1 LVDSGPVKANSSE
14 RLAYVVAALIL
25 GCASWTHVPPED
37 AYKSGPEPNEVQAE
51 SVARAWLADHVQDP
65 SSAIIRNVVVVR
77 PYRVSWGCIRGYR
90 YGWEITFEYDSRNS
104 KGDYE
109 GFRRK
114 AVVGF
119 GGKIKPMALTPD
131 ME

>member
-1 LVDSGPVKANSSE
+1 MKGNSSE

-37 AYKSGPEPNEVQAE
+37 AYKSGPTPNEVEAT
-51 SVARAWLADHVQDP
+51 SIARSRVADNVQDP

-77 PYRVSWGCIRGYR
+77 PYRVSFGLCGGGYR
-90 YGWEITFEYDSRNS
+90 YGWEIAFEYDSMNS

-114 AVVGF
+114 AVVGL
-119 GGKIKPMALTPD
+119 GGKIKPMGLTPD